1 MMGMA
6 NAAVFPVP
14 VCAQPNISFPTNSA
28 GIAFACIGVGLTYH
42 FSSIAINIDTV
53 IYKSLNVINV
63 VFEYAKN
70 ISMSII

>member
-28 GIAFACIGVGLTYH
+28 GIAFACIGVGLTYP
-42 FSSIAINIDTV
+42 FSSIAFKIDSV
-53 IYKSLNVINV
+53 IFKS
-63 VFEYAKN
+63 
-70 ISMSII
+70 